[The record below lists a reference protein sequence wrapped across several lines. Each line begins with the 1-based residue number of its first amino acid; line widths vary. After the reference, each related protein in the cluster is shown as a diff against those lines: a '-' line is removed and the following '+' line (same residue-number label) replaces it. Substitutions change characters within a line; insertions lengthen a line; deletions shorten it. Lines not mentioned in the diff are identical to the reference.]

1 MIADRA
7 EWTGVGAA
15 LAFHLALVAVL
26 SMSLAHVA
34 EQPEPPSMEVELVP
48 DVALKAAA
56 PTAASPA
63 PPPSA
68 QPEPEQQLPLQP
80 PPPEAIAPPTPTPV
94 QRPVQRPQ
102 PPRPTSTPQRP
113 TATPARPA
121 PTPARPAQRPG
132 IGKDFLKSFDDD
144 LAPRAGAATTSA
156 PRFDAKAQAS
166 VASLISRQIEP
177 CARRQRH
184 VAESAKSMSV
194 VLGLSFLPSGQLRG
208 RPNVVRV
215 DGLNSDNE
223 QFRDLAVDQAIASYQ
238 QCSPLRLPAEL
249 YSTPQG
255 GWKNIRIIFDVR

>member
-1 MIADRA
+1 MTADRA

-15 LAFHLALVAVL
+15 FAFHVALIAAL
-26 SMSLAHVA
+26 SMSLAHIA
-34 EQPEPPSMEVELVP
+34 QPPEPPSMEVELVD
-48 DVALKAAA
+48 DVALQSAA
-56 PTAASPA
+56 PTPIASAA
-63 PPPSA
+63 PPPSTVPA
-68 QPEPEQQLPLQP
+68 PVDPLPLQP
-80 PPPEAIAPPTPTPV
+80 SPPEAVAMPTQTPI
-94 QRPVQRPQ
+94 QRPQ
-102 PPRPTSTPQRP
+102 PPRPTTAPQRP
-113 TATPARPA
+113 TTAPARPQ
-121 PTPARPAQRPG
+121 QRPG

-144 LAPRAGAATTSA
+144 LAPRAGAASSSA

-166 VASLISRQIEP
+166 VASLIARQIEP

-215 DGLNSDNE
+215 DGVSDDNA
-223 QFRDLAVDQAIASYQ
+223 QFRDLAIDQAIASYQ
-238 QCSPLRLPAEL
+238 SCSPLRLPTEL